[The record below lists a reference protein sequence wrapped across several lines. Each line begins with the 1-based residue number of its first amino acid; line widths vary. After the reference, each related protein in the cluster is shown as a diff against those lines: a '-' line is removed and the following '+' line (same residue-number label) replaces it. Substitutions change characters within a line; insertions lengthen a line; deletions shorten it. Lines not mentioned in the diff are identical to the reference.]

1 MSGVFEVYTDAKGEQ
16 RFRLKAPNG
25 EIILASEG
33 YTTKAAC
40 MNGIESVKENSALDM
55 RFEEYQDATEKHRF
69 RLKVANNQIIGIG
82 EAYES
87 EANLKNGIKSVK
99 QWASG
104 AEIKEL

>member
-1 MSGVFEVYTDAKGEQ
+1 MSAVFEVYIDAKGEQ

-25 EIILASEG
+25 EIILVSEG

-40 MNGIESVKENSALDM
+40 MNGIESVKENSTLDE
-55 RFEEYQDATEKHRF
+55 RFEKYQDASEKHRF
-69 RLKVANNQIIGIG
+69 RLKAANNQIIGVG

-87 EANLKNGIKSVK
+87 EANLENGIESVK
-99 QWASG
+99 RWATG